1 MYLEQDKEKKMKTKK
16 IEVASF
22 EEFLEMI
29 GLGTDNSQ
37 DSEVEEKESEK
48 ESEMNETIGNKIE
61 RIISDF
67 IECKNA
73 MQVSFEGMGADYHQ
87 GIRLDIG
94 RNLTEEEI
102 RLVDIAFQYAFISGW
117 EEHKRK
123 GGNNDK

>member
-1 MYLEQDKEKKMKTKK
+1 MK
-16 IEVASF
+16 IMEVSF
-22 EEFLEMI
+22 EEFLETL
-29 GLGTDNSQ
+29 GLDTDDLKDN
-37 DSEVEEKESEK
+37 EVEEKESGK

-73 MQVSFEGMGADYHQ
+73 MQVSFEGIGADYHQ